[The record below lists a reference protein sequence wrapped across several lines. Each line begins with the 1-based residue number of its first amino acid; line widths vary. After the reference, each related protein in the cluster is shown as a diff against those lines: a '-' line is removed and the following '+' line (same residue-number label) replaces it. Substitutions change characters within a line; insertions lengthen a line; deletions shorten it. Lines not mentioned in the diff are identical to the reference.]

1 MREDS
6 FNELIYFIQIFM
18 SNYKKE
24 FFSDWLTN
32 YAMRM
37 FTFNNEFDKMKKDSE
52 KEKEKLS
59 AKPE

>member
-1 MREDS
+1 
-6 FNELIYFIQIFM
+6 
-18 SNYKKE
+18 
-24 FFSDWLTN
+24 
-32 YAMRM
+32 M